1 MTDIAITQMLE
12 SMLEGV
18 VVFVRTADSRDFK
31 ERIVRLDP
39 SLLRLTWSSVNPN
52 KNKVREIALE
62 DMNVGERRCGES

>member
-12 SMLEGV
+12 SMLEGG

-62 DMNVGERRCGES
+62 DMNVGERECGES